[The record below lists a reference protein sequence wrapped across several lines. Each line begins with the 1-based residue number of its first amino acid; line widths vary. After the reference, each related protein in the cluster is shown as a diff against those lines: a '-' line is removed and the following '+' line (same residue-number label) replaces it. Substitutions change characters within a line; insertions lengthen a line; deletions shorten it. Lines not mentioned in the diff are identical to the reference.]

1 MILIKK
7 FKKIIPSFRH
17 KKVLDIFDNSYVY
30 RSELK
35 NIKSK
40 SLIKRK
46 KKYYCTKPTLLYT
59 NILKYTD
66 IIVKNVYYD
75 FKPYKKYLN
84 SQTLSG
90 FTVTIPGVEYLNVG
104 KIIYHYSFF
113 NDFRNKFFFK
123 GFAIQLDKI
132 PLISVFSNVSNKLNN
147 KLTFAKASGTYCTTK
162 KTKKTKKKLIQ
173 VVLPSTQE
181 ILLSKLCV
189 AYIGQNTNLKLHELI
204 EGKCGFS
211 FYKKKKI
218 KVRGVAMNPVDHP
231 NGGRTKTVQPERSP
245 WNWIAK
251 KKK

>member
-17 KKVLDIFDNSYVY
+17 KKILDIFDNSYVY

-35 NIKSK
+35 NTKSK

-66 IIVKNVYYD
+66 IIVKDVYYD

-90 FTVTIPGVEYLNVG
+90 FTITIPGVEYLNVG

-173 VVLPSTQE
+173 VILPSTQE
-181 ILLSKLCV
+181 ILLSKLCI
-189 AYIGQNTNLKLHELI
+189 AYIGQNTNLKLHELV

-245 WNWIAK
+245 
-251 KKK
+251 